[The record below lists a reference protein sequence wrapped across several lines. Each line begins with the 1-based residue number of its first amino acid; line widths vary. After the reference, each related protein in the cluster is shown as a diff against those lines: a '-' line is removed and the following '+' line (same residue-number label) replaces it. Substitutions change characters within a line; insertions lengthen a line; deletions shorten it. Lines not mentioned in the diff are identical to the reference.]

1 MPDCSVDLYHGTF
14 WYEECFCE
22 LWDRGSGG
30 CRGYVDDHIVVQRY
44 DTFPGGCVILCTFY
58 DPIGENAML
67 PMAVP
72 EMRSG

>member
-44 DTFPGGCVILCTFY
+44 DTFPGGSM
-58 DPIGENAML
+58 GENAML